1 MADELRTT
9 QTADPAP
16 ADALSPAETRRALLV
31 AAIAWGVFGAAWMNL
46 ITGAPFVNYARKLG
60 ASTFVFG
67 LLSSLP
73 FLGVLAQLP
82 ASYIVERLRRRKPLF
97 IACGIAQ
104 RSLWFGAA
112 AIPWVIPREY
122 AHLRVG
128 ALLAVL
134 MLSSTL
140 GNAGAPAWLSW
151 LADFVPVEIRGRYLG
166 NRAAL
171 ATLTGVV
178 TSGIAG
184 YVLDRTGSYVA
195 FTVIFCIAAFVG
207 LMDVALFFA
216 VRETAMVTREG
227 PPWRLRNVVSEPLS
241 SRPFRR
247 YLVYAFS
254 EAFMFGIAGPFFWL
268 MGLEQLKI
276 GNFWSNFYIMMVPM
290 IATAVTLPLWG
301 SACDRFGSRPLVSLG
316 TFMTIVWPIC
326 WLLATPAS
334 FHTALAISAIIG
346 GAFSAAI
353 LVADMNMLMGLTP
366 RLNRSAYIA
375 MLSVASSLGWV
386 IAPSVSGAVAQSLKG
401 VHVLIAGRA
410 FGNFHFL
417 LAASLA
423 ARLLHVFLIVPR
435 LPDTP
440 TGTTG
445 SLIAYLIGWPLR
457 RLGGVLWRPSI

>member
-1 MADELRTT
+1 MADELKTT
-9 QTADPAP
+9 RAADPAP

-46 ITGAPFVNYARKLG
+46 ISGAPFVNYARKLG

-82 ASYIVERLRRRKPLF
+82 ASYIVERVRRRKSLF
-97 IACGIAQ
+97 IVCGIAQ

-112 AIPWVIPREY
+112 AIPWVIPHEH

-140 GNAGAPAWLSW
+140 GNASTPAWLSW
-151 LADFVPVEIRGRYLG
+151 FADFVPVQIRGRYLG

-184 YVLDRTGSYVA
+184 YVLDRSGSYTA
-195 FTVIFCIAAFVG
+195 FTIIFCVAAVFG
-207 LMDVALFFA
+207 LMDIVLFFA
-216 VRETAMVTREG
+216 VRETAMVEREG

-241 SRPFRR
+241 NRPFRR

-268 MGLEQLKI
+268 MGLEVLEI

-316 TFMTIVWPIC
+316 TLMTVAFPLC
-326 WLLATPAS
+326 WLLATPS
-334 FHTALAISAIIG
+334 HFHTALAIAAVIG
-346 GAFSAAI
+346 GGFGAAI
-353 LVADMNMLMGLTP
+353 LVADMNMLMSLTP
-366 RLNRSAYIA
+366 RVNRSAYIA
-375 MLSVASSLGWV
+375 MLSLASALGWV
-386 IAPSVSGAVAQSLKG
+386 IAPTVSGAVAQELKG
-401 VHVLIAGRA
+401 VYLHIGGRA
-410 FGNFHFL
+410 FGNLHFL
-417 LAASLA
+417 MAASLLL
-423 ARLLHVFLIVPR
+423 RLAHVFFIVPR

-440 TGTTG
+440 TGSTG
-445 SLIAYLIGWPLR
+445 SLITHLVTWPLR
-457 RLGGVLWRPSI
+457 RLGGVLWRQQF